1 MPMAEERMGDAG
13 LGLEVGRLLAFGLQP
28 RLRPPRAEG
37 YTELIR
43 RYRSDAKFR
52 ELVEGVAEG
61 LGLVVLDAGDF
72 GLVLGAAEGSVFAW
86 NLDNYRRDM
95 GVDDRLLHGLI
106 HLGIAAYCYPTAE
119 SLDPEEERVSRRIS
133 AAAIER
139 DLRDTC
145 QRLEERLGAEDVPEA
160 APELERA
167 LAMYLAQ
174 APTKETKIRARKTTL
189 AMIQFAL
196 ERLSEQGLM
205 TKVSDADSGTY
216 LTLARYQIHVRE
228 LAAYEG
234 FRMLAAARREV

>member
-1 MPMAEERMGDAG
+1 MTADRVGDGG
-13 LGLEVGRLLAFGLQP
+13 LGIEVGRLIAFGLQP
-28 RLRPPRAEG
+28 RLRPPRHEG
-37 YTELIR
+37 YGELLR
-43 RYRSDAKFR
+43 RYRGDTRFR

-72 GLVLGAAEGSVFAW
+72 GLVLAAAEGSVFAW

-95 GVDDRLLHGLI
+95 SVDDRLLHGLV
-106 HLGIAAYCYPTAE
+106 HLGIAAFCYPTAE
-119 SLDPEEERVSRRIS
+119 SLDPEEERVSRRAS

-145 QRLEERLGAEDVPEA
+145 QRIEERLGAEDIPEA

-167 LAMYLAQ
+167 LALYLAQ
-174 APTKETKIRARKTTL
+174 APTKETKVRARKTTL

-196 ERLSEQGLM
+196 ERLTEQGLL
-205 TKVSDADSGTY
+205 TKMSDADGGTY
-216 LTLARYQIHVRE
+216 LTLARYQVQVRE

-234 FRMLAAARREV
+234 FRMLAAARRGA